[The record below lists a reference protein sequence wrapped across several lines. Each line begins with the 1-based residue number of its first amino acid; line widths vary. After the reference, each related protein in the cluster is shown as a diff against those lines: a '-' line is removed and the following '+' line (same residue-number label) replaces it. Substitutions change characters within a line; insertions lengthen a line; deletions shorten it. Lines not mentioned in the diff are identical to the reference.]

1 MTSESSS
8 GADILELGR
17 VGVPADQPGND
28 GLRFGGVVLV
38 RAVDLGEADAGEHD
52 PVGWRRR
59 IGVDQALE
67 HHRLV
72 LDGDHGATRHSPAGQ
87 RVTTKL
93 TSGSSN
99 PSEKNGKAAGW
110 GKGENLG
117 GGGFFKKKKKKTN
130 E

>member
-28 GLRFGGVVLV
+28 GLRFGGVVLGG
-38 RAVDLGEADAGEHD
+38 AVDLGEADAGEHD

-72 LDGDHGATRHSPAGQ
+72 LAGDRGATRHYTADQ
-87 RVTTKL
+87 RVTPEL
-93 TSGSSN
+93 SERLEP
-99 PSEKNGKAAGW
+99 PSEQ
-110 GKGENLG
+110 
-117 GGGFFKKKKKKTN
+117 
-130 E
+130 

>member
-28 GLRFGGVVLV
+28 GLRFGGVVFV

-52 PVGWRRR
+52 PVAWRRR

-72 LDGDHGATRHSPAGQ
+72 LDGDRGATPQYPARPRRTPQ
-87 RVTTKL
+87 L
-93 TSGSSN
+93 TERPQPPTRKPSRKN
-99 PSEKNGKAAGW
+99 PPRPP
-110 GKGENLG
+110 
-117 GGGFFKKKKKKTN
+117 
-130 E
+130 

>member
-52 PVGWRRR
+52 PVGWRWP
-59 IGVDQALE
+59 IGADHTLE
-67 HHRLV
+67 RPRLV
-72 LDGDHGATRHSPAGQ
+72 LDGDLGATRHYPAGQ
-87 RVTTKL
+87 RVSHEPAERL
-93 TSGSSN
+93 VHAS
-99 PSEKNGKAAGW
+99 AQRV
-110 GKGENLG
+110 
-117 GGGFFKKKKKKTN
+117 
-130 E
+130 